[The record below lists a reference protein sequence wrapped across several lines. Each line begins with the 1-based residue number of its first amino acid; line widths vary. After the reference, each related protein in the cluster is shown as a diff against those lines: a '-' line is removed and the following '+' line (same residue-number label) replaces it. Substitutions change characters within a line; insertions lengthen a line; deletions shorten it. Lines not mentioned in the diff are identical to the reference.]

1 MLRSIGAVV
10 LGFVLIGA
18 LSVSGDLV
26 LRAAMPDA
34 FDTRGAVSS
43 TPLLLLVQGYVAVFA
58 IFGCYVAARLA
69 PSRPMAHA
77 LALGVLGLVFNIV
90 GAIARW
96 DHAPAWYHVL
106 ALALVMPYAW
116 LGGRLR
122 ERQLERTGTAP
133 RATAAA

>member
-10 LGFVLIGA
+10 LGFVLIA
-18 LSVSGDLV
+18 VLSVSGDLV
-26 LRAAMPDA
+26 LRAIMPSA
-34 FDTRGAVSS
+34 FDAEGAVGA
-43 TPLLLLVQGYVAVFA
+43 TPVLLLVQGYVAVFA

-77 LALGVLGLVFNIV
+77 LALGVLGLLFNLAGTV
-90 GAIARW
+90 ARW

-122 ERQLERTGTAP
+122 ERQLQRSGAAP
-133 RATAAA
+133 AAA